1 MPASGANPMNLG
13 SQGSPKTIKKRCKKG
28 RVKVEAQSETMSGL
42 NLNPLAPAQSK
53 RSFSLY
59 GETRH
64 SIENA
69 SIPAPF
75 FCPCWY
81 LFRAFSRKVAKG
93 VQGPA
98 PESQKDTKM
107 DPKGTQTEPQD
118 PKMEP

>member
-1 MPASGANPMNLG
+1 MEA
-13 SQGSPKTIKKRCKKG
+13 KRHKIN
-28 RVKVEAQSETMSGL
+28 AL

-53 RSFSLY
+53 RSFPLY
-59 GETRH
+59 GKTRN
-64 SIENA
+64 SIKNA

-107 DPKGTQTEPQD
+107 DPKGAQTEPQD